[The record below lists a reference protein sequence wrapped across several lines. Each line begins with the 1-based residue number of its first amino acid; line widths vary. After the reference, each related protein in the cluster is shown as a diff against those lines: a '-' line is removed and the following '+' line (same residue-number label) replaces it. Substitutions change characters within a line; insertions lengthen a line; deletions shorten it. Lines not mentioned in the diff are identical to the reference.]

1 VVARVN
7 DPNPE
12 TRGSIILLHDSG
24 GDRSAT
30 VAALPRLIDTL
41 TAQGY
46 SLVPVS
52 ALAGMSPAQAMPPVP
67 PASIAHLVDLSVF
80 VTLGWLGH
88 VLTTLFMAAIGLG
101 IFRALFLCGL
111 ALRERRMEA
120 RRVTPTLP
128 AEPALQSVLI
138 PAFNEAKV
146 IVRTIRQVL
155 EADYPNLEVIVIDDG
170 SSDGT
175 SEVVREHFEA
185 DPRVKLI
192 TMPNGGKAAAL
203 NRGLAEARGAVIV
216 ALDAD
221 THFQR
226 DAISKLVRWFGDP
239 AIGAVAGNAKVGN
252 RVNIITRW
260 QALEYVSSQNLERR
274 ALAALD
280 CITVVPGAIGAWR
293 RDTLTKLGGFPAHT
307 LAEDQD
313 LTISLQKAGC
323 KVIYDSTAIAWT
335 EAPDTVSGLIKQ
347 RFRWAFGT
355 LQCMWKHR
363 DATLRLRH
371 GSLGLIAMPQ
381 TWLFQF
387 ALSAIAPIVDL
398 LFLWQLIVSGFD
410 FLEHGSEFD
419 GQSLQKVVL
428 YYMAFLAVDLGSA
441 ALAFLLD
448 RKENLKLLPL
458 LVLQRLGYRQLMY
471 YVVLKAWFAALFGP
485 LVGWNKLDRK
495 NTVTP
500 EPISLG

>member
-1 VVARVN
+1 
-7 DPNPE
+7 
-12 TRGSIILLHDSG
+12 
-24 GDRSAT
+24 
-30 VAALPRLIDTL
+30 
-41 TAQGY
+41 
-46 SLVPVS
+46 
-52 ALAGMSPAQAMPPVP
+52 
-67 PASIAHLVDLSVF
+67 
-80 VTLGWLGH
+80 
-88 VLTTLFMAAIGLG
+88 
-101 IFRALFLCGL
+101 
-111 ALRERRMEA
+111 
-120 RRVTPTLP
+120 
-128 AEPALQSVLI
+128 
-138 PAFNEAKV
+138 
-146 IVRTIRQVL
+146 
-155 EADYPNLEVIVIDDG
+155 
-170 SSDGT
+170 
-175 SEVVREHFEA
+175 
-185 DPRVKLI
+185 
-192 TMPNGGKAAAL
+192 
-203 NRGLAEARGAVIV
+203 
-216 ALDAD
+216 
-221 THFQR
+221 
-226 DAISKLVRWFGDP
+226 
-239 AIGAVAGNAKVGN
+239 
-252 RVNIITRW
+252 
-260 QALEYVSSQNLERR
+260 
-274 ALAALD
+274 
-280 CITVVPGAIGAWR
+280 VPGAIGAWR
-293 RDTLTKLGGFPAHT
+293 RDTLTRLGGFPAHT

-410 FLEHGSEFD
+410 LLEHGSEFD